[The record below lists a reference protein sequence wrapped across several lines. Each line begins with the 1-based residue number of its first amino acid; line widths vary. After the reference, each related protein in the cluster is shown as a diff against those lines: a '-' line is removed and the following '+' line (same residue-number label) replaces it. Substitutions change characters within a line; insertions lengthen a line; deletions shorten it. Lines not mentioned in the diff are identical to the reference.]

1 MITPL
6 RKAKFL
12 WQCRRGM
19 LELDLILARFANNY
33 LEKLT
38 DEQLDAFDKLLG
50 CIDPELYSWLMGYE
64 TPNDKDLVEIVEF
77 IKLHDKFA

>member
-12 WQCRRGM
+12 WHCRRGM
-19 LELDLILARFANNY
+19 LELDLILTRFAETY
-33 LEKLT
+33 LDKLT
-38 DEQLDAFDKLLG
+38 DQQLNAFDKLLG

-64 TPNDKDLVEIVEF
+64 SPAEKELVEIVEF
-77 IKLHDKFA
+77 IKLHDHFR